1 MTEPLNNHLTLSS
14 QWPLELP
21 VTTTE
26 ETEVQGGLAV
36 QVTGFELLAPKKSTL
51 YKMDSP
57 DFHG

>member
-21 VTTTE
+21 VTITE
-26 ETEVQGGLAV
+26 ETEVQGGPAV